1 MYLLRKPNSKRCN
14 TVAVCKSIFFADSAA
29 IMWVN
34 RPMSIFSFEHSKHA
48 MMADFVFYGAS
59 IVTLLLFLYLHYTAI
74 GGKNQESHGQSLI
87 VRED

>member
-1 MYLLRKPNSKRCN
+1 MLSLSAIRFFLQAALRSSELTMSLL
-14 TVAVCKSIFFADSAA
+14 
-29 IMWVN
+29 
-34 RPMSIFSFEHSKHA
+34 SFEHSKRA

-74 GGKNQESHGQSLI
+74 GGKNQESREQSLI